1 LTTID
6 SAVRLLRDSN
16 LVWSSDFS
24 DVRLT
29 LALLLEESG
38 QSADLGVKAKA
49 LLVASQ
55 LTNPVATLTHK
66 HYSLGLETRA

>member
-1 LTTID
+1 MNSID

-29 LALLLEESG
+29 LALLIEQAG
-38 QSADLGVKAKA
+38 QSNDLGVKTKA
-49 LLVASQ
+49 LMVADQ
-55 LTNPVATLTHK
+55 LIQADPVRNWREI
-66 HYSLGLETRA
+66 ETRNA

>member
-1 LTTID
+1 MNSID

-29 LALLLEESG
+29 LALLIEQAG
-38 QSADLGVKAKA
+38 QSNDLGVKAKA
-49 LLVASQ
+49 LLVADQ
-55 LTNPVATLTHK
+55 LIHADPVRNWREI
-66 HYSLGLETRA
+66 ETRDA